1 MAISYAKIMLD
12 IVQGVKN
19 VVKESASDL
28 SSGNTSSRLTI
39 ENRWTADAKRRI
51 LSGCGAADASGVAS

>member
-1 MAISYAKIMLD
+1 MLLRKGHP
-12 IVQGVKN
+12 IYHQVT
-19 VVKESASDL
+19 L
-28 SSGNTSSRLTI
+28 PRLTI